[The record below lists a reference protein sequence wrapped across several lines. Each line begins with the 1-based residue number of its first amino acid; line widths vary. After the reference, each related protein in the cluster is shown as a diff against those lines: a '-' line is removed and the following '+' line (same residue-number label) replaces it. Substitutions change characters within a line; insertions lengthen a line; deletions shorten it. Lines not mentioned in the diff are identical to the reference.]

1 MQWCL
6 QGSGSY
12 PCGLYGIKSSRNCP
26 ENKWWEMPRWAAE
39 GKGSSWHHL
48 IWQDSLSLGTSVIC
62 SPDSLWSLGFISAQ
76 CHGAST
82 RPVVLVKHWAQE
94 GKSLAA
100 QRIRKHRLS
109 CPRRMASKHCSSVYS
124 SDNRIKAIR
133 LINVMLS
140 ESRISPPMEKQKN
153 S

>member
-1 MQWCL
+1 MWWCL

-12 PCGLYGIKSSRNCP
+12 PCGLYEIKSSRNCL
-26 ENKWWEMPRWAAE
+26 ENKWEIPTWA
-39 GKGSSWHHL
+39 GKYPGSRWHHL
-48 IWQDSLSLGTSVIC
+48 IWQDSLSLGTLVIC
-62 SPDSLWSLGFISAQ
+62 SPDSLRSLHFISAW
-76 CHGAST
+76 CHGSSSC
-82 RPVVLVKHWAQE
+82 PVVLVKHWAQE

-109 CPRRMASKHCSSVYS
+109 CPRRMASKQCSSVYS

-140 ESRISPPMEKQKN
+140 ESRIFPPVEKQKN